1 MTHVIQNPCEKLQL
15 MFVLKLVDVDDV
27 IVFNFRHLILIPLW
41 RGGYVVF
48 FKSERYLTLGMIF
61 LLKF

>member
-27 IVFNFRHLILIPLW
+27 IVFNFTNSSLERRV
-41 RGGYVVF
+41 RGLLQIGKIF
-48 FKSERYLTLGMIF
+48 NPGMIF

>member
-1 MTHVIQNPCEKLQL
+1 

-27 IVFNFRHLILIPLW
+27 IAFNFRHLILIPLW